1 MPSIF
6 NTEKISQEVHIWIFR
21 SCRWGTH
28 GEVKMESINKYI
40 NTMECARGGKM
51 KWAIINDNLH
61 VGYID
66 ICSQNLPEAAFK
78 ASSFKGTGAVPIK
91 INYCFHGRCEVMLGC
106 GVTTFVVGNE
116 FALDYGTS
124 GNGEAAFF
132 YPSSEY
138 EGVELILNPSEELM
152 KKLSAWGG
160 DKVLRNIIKKFED
173 MEIPIITS
181 ADPRIV
187 RIMEDI
193 RDDLVNFTDIN
204 LLKAD
209 VIKAVLVLKGL
220 SFEMNNRRTY
230 YTKSQVDI
238 AKKTFEIIT
247 GDLSKRYS
255 AAELADCF
263 GVSES
268 SLKNYFRA
276 VFGRGYK
283 EMISEIR
290 MQKAAELIME
300 GKKSMGEIAEFIGYQ
315 NQSRFS
321 EAFFRYHK
329 MLPLEYKRTKH
340 IAKKDKNAV

>member
-1 MPSIF
+1 MQKVSIC
-6 NTEKISQEVHIWIFR
+6 KCIKEV
-21 SCRWGTH
+21 
-28 GEVKMESINKYI
+28 
-40 NTMECARGGKM
+40 ECAKGGKM
-51 KWAIINDNLH
+51 KWAILNDYLH

-66 ICSQNLPEAAFK
+66 ICSQKLPESVFK
-78 ASSFKGTGAVPIK
+78 SSSLMGTEEVPIK
-91 INYCFHGRCEVMLGC
+91 INYCFHGRCEVMLNC

-138 EGVELILNPSEELM
+138 EGVELIPLITPADA
-152 KKLSAWGG
+152 KI
-160 DKVLRNIIKKFED
+160 LRC
-173 MEIPIITS
+173 
-181 ADPRIV
+181 
-187 RIMEDI
+187 MEDI
-193 RDDLVNFTDIN
+193 RDDLVNFTDKN

-209 VIKAVLVLKGL
+209 VIKTVLLLKGI
-220 SFEMNNRRTY
+220 SFGVSNRRTY
-230 YTKSQVDI
+230 YTRSQVDI

-255 AAELADCF
+255 AAELACYF

-283 EMISEIR
+283 EMIGEIR

-300 GKKSMGEIAEFIGYQ
+300 GERSMGEIAECVGYQ
-315 NQSRFS
+315 NQSRFT
-321 EAFFRYHK
+321 EAFFKYHK
-329 MLPLEYKRTKH
+329 MLPMEYKRTQH

>member
-1 MPSIF
+1 
-6 NTEKISQEVHIWIFR
+6 
-21 SCRWGTH
+21 
-28 GEVKMESINKYI
+28 MEDQKGSGMKNYI
-40 NTMECARGGKM
+40 NTMECAKGGKM

-66 ICSQNLPEAAFK
+66 ICSQNLPEAVFK
-78 ASSFKGTGAVPIK
+78 SSSLKGAGAVPIK
-91 INYCFHGRCEVMLGC
+91 INYCFHGRCEVMLNC

-138 EGVELILNPSEELM
+138 EGVELILYPSVELEEEM
-152 KKLSAWGG
+152 SAWGG
-160 DKVLRNIIKKFED
+160 DKVIQDIMNKFKD
-173 MEIPIITS
+173 KDIPIITPV
-181 ADPRIV
+181 DTKLLRC
-187 RIMEDI
+187 MEDI

-209 VIKAVLVLKGL
+209 VIKTVLLLKGI
-220 SFEMNNRRTY
+220 SFEVNNRRTY
-230 YTKSQVDI
+230 YARSQVDI

-290 MQKAAELIME
+290 MQKAAELIIE
-300 GKKSMGEIAEFIGYQ
+300 GKKSMGEIAEFVGYQ

-321 EAFFRYHK
+321 EAFFKYHK
-329 MLPLEYKRTKH
+329 MLPMEYKRIKY

>member
-1 MPSIF
+1 MQKVSIC
-6 NTEKISQEVHIWIFR
+6 KCIKAV
-21 SCRWGTH
+21 
-28 GEVKMESINKYI
+28 
-40 NTMECARGGKM
+40 ECAKGGKM
-51 KWAIINDNLH
+51 KWAILNDYLH

-66 ICSQNLPEAAFK
+66 ICSQKLPESVFK
-78 ASSFKGTGAVPIK
+78 SSSLMGTEEVPIK
-91 INYCFHGRCEVMLGC
+91 INYCFHGRCEVMLNC

-138 EGVELILNPSEELM
+138 EGVELILYPSAELY
-152 KKLSAWGG
+152 KELSVWGG
-160 DKVLRNIIKKFED
+160 DKVIQDMMKNFKDKDIPLITPADAKILRC
-173 MEIPIITS
+173 
-181 ADPRIV
+181 
-187 RIMEDI
+187 MEDI
-193 RDDLVNFTDIN
+193 RDDLVNFTDKN

-209 VIKAVLVLKGL
+209 VIKTVLLLKGI
-220 SFEMNNRRTY
+220 SFEVSNRRTY
-230 YTKSQVDI
+230 YTRSQVDI

-255 AAELADCF
+255 AAELACYF

-283 EMISEIR
+283 EMIGEIR

-300 GKKSMGEIAEFIGYQ
+300 GKRSMGEIAECVGYQ
-315 NQSRFS
+315 NQSRFT
-321 EAFFRYHK
+321 EAFFKYHK
-329 MLPLEYKRTKH
+329 MLPMEYKRTQH

>member
-1 MPSIF
+1 M
-6 NTEKISQEVHIWIFR
+6 KQM
-21 SCRWGTH
+21 
-28 GEVKMESINKYI
+28 METTSKYI
-40 NTMECARGGKM
+40 KTMECAKDGKM
-51 KWAIINDNLH
+51 KWAIINDNIH

-66 ICSQNLPEAAFK
+66 ICSQNLPEAVFK
-78 ASSFKGTGAVPIK
+78 SSSLKGAGAVPIK
-91 INYCFHGRCEVMLGC
+91 INYCFHGRCEVMLNC

-124 GNGEAAFF
+124 GNGEATFF

-138 EGVELILNPSEELM
+138 EGVELILYPSEELM
-152 KKLSAWGG
+152 KELSAWGG
-160 DKVLRNIIKKFED
+160 DKVLLNIMKKFEN

-187 RIMEDI
+187 RTMEDI

-209 VIKAVLVLKGL
+209 AIRAFLLLKRI
-220 SFEMNNRRTY
+220 SFEGNSRRTF

-290 MQKAAELIME
+290 MQKAAELIIE
-300 GKKSMGEIAEFIGYQ
+300 GKKSMGEIAEYVGYQ

-321 EAFFRYHK
+321 EAFFKYHK
-329 MLPLEYKRTKH
+329 MLPMEYKRIKH

>member
-1 MPSIF
+1 MDHGYS
-6 NTEKISQEVHIWIFR
+6 
-21 SCRWGTH
+21 
-28 GEVKMESINKYI
+28 GEVKMESIGKYI
-40 NTMECARGGKM
+40 KIMECAGGGKM
-51 KWAIINDNLH
+51 KWAILNDNLQ

-66 ICSQNLPEAAFK
+66 ICSQNLPEAVFK
-78 ASSFKGTGAVPIK
+78 YSSRKGTDAVPIK
-91 INYCFHGRCEVMLGC
+91 INYCFRGRCEVMLGS

-138 EGVELILNPSEELM
+138 EGVELILYPSEELM
-152 KKLSAWGG
+152 KELSAWGG
-160 DKVLRNIIKKFED
+160 DKVLRNIMKKFED

-209 VIKAVLVLKGL
+209 AVRAILLLKGI
-220 SFEMNNRRTY
+220 SFEGNSRRTF
-230 YTKSQVDI
+230 YTRSQVDI
-238 AKKTFEIIT
+238 AKKTFEMIT

-300 GKKSMGEIAEFIGYQ
+300 GEKTMGEIAEFVGYQ

-321 EAFFRYHK
+321 EAFFKYHK
-329 MLPLEYKRTKH
+329 MLPMEYKRIKH
-340 IAKKDKNAV
+340 VAKKDKNAV